1 MTSRILCI
9 VIALMVCSIGA
20 ILVANPGIVGEFQ
33 STLNGVPIKVTI
45 SPQDNVQV
53 NTMRY
58 RDLLQDWG
66 EHVRRFVRSQA

>member
-33 STLNGVPIKVTI
+33 STLNGVPIKGTI
-45 SPQDNVQV
+45 SLQDNVQV

-66 EHVRRFVRSQA
+66 EHVGRFVRSQA